1 MTLQEYS
8 WLRSDLGELNR
19 LIAMTP
25 ESAFIDRMSLERR
38 RDKVAKELAAF
49 PVPARWPVY
58 GRLAFA
64 GGPVTDRRG
73 IDAAFLGKATEAFA
87 NAVAS
92 AAASRLG
99 PIGENDSA
107 PSRDDCRLLIS
118 NRNVGFGGLRFEEA
132 TPHHELKPGPIPVSL
147 GIELYREA
155 ILNASVK
162 NDDALTDAIAD
173 AHPYVIAAL
182 RRFLETLVSAGAV
195 FSLSFEGDEFRFD
208 DVEQARTSLS
218 RLTRLSIPKDKSKP
232 AAER

>member
-19 LIAMTP
+19 LIATTP

-99 PIGENDSA
+99 PIGENGSA

-147 GIELYREA
+147 GIEHIVG

-162 NDDALTDAIAD
+162 DDDALTHAIAD
-173 AHPYVIAAL
+173 AHPSVIAAL